1 MSADIR
7 LLSSKMSRFLLIVLF
22 VSLGSVVSTAV
33 AQEIQDDPNR
43 PADQLN
49 PSDGR
54 SNPARKRSALTVMLG
69 LGVMNPASR
78 TVRQSR

>member
-49 PSDGR
+49 PSDAQIEPGEDEI
-54 SNPARKRSALTVMLG
+54 A
-69 LGVMNPASR
+69 
-78 TVRQSR
+78 